1 MTRTGQIRNRFFGIS
16 PRATTAALAIA
27 LVLTVVASQ
36 AAQAQT
42 YKVLYNFTGGQ
53 GGGYPLAGL
62 TIDRAGNLYGTASEL
77 GNSGDGTVFKLSY
90 KGSEWIFAPLYS
102 FQGGSDGAGPK
113 AEVTIAPDGVLYGTT
128 FGGGSYAYGTVFN
141 LRPSA
146 TSCKTVLCPW
156 NENLIH
162 AFSGGSD
169 GGYPSSDLV
178 FDRGGNLYG
187 STSYGGDLQCD
198 APYGCGIVYEFKPS
212 SGGWTEMVLYAFQNL
227 IDGNGPSGRVL
238 VDDSGNLY
246 GVTEQGGA
254 YNCGTV
260 FHLTQSGSGW
270 SKSTIYTFQCGD
282 DGAYPSGG
290 LVFDP
295 SGNLYGTTQL
305 KGTGN
310 GGTVFKLTSSGGN
323 WVYSV
328 LYPFDGN
335 GGPTGS
341 LVIDASGH
349 LYGTTNADGAYQLGS
364 VFELT
369 PSNGGWTYT
378 SLHDFTGDRDGANP
392 FGNLTRDAD
401 GNLYGTTYGGYGEGG
416 VWEITP

>member
-1 MTRTGQIRNRFFGIS
+1 
-16 PRATTAALAIA
+16 
-27 LVLTVVASQ
+27 
-36 AAQAQT
+36 
-42 YKVLYNFTGGQ
+42 
-53 GGGYPLAGL
+53 
-62 TIDRAGNLYGTASEL
+62 
-77 GNSGDGTVFKLSY
+77 
-90 KGSEWIFAPLYS
+90 
-102 FQGGSDGAGPK
+102 
-113 AEVTIAPDGVLYGTT
+113 
-128 FGGGSYAYGTVFN
+128 
-141 LRPSA
+141 
-146 TSCKTVLCPW
+146 
-156 NENLIH
+156 
-162 AFSGGSD
+162 
-169 GGYPSSDLV
+169 
-178 FDRGGNLYG
+178 
-187 STSYGGDLQCD
+187 
-198 APYGCGIVYEFKPS
+198 
-212 SGGWTEMVLYAFQNL
+212 MVLYAFQNL